1 MRKGVATSR
10 KRAKQAKSEH
20 PLPLCARQTARSCYL
35 TKPCASFHW
44 RSITLLSK
52 IDLQS
57 NSVFMLIL
65 ISVNGFFYTAHIT
78 NSCE

>member
-20 PLPLCARQTARSCYL
+20 PLPLCARQTARTCYL
-35 TKPCASFHW
+35 TKPCACFHCG
-44 RSITLLSK
+44 ITLLSK
-52 IDLQS
+52 IDLQY